1 MICERPTGRLFT
13 CTDRVHGETLECWP
27 WATCLST
34 TAVITFFFFLSM
46 CLLYLRFLPV
56 KETSVLLFID
66 IITSF
71 TPTRCQCR
79 SSSVLLVPT
88 LCSTALLYQAGVS
101 FLTSAPGLYLFIYL
115 VEIWGTGSRS
125 GTSTVLVEKEV
136 SVLRGDLW
144 CSQNFVYVFLFYS
157 H

>member
-1 MICERPTGRLFT
+1 M
-13 CTDRVHGETLECWP
+13 
-27 WATCLST
+27 
-34 TAVITFFFFLSM
+34 
-46 CLLYLRFLPV
+46 
-56 KETSVLLFID
+56 KETSLLLFID

-115 VEIWGTGSRS
+115 FGGN
-125 GTSTVLVEKEV
+125 
-136 SVLRGDLW
+136 LRNWHQHCAGGEGGL
-144 CSQNFVYVFLFYS
+144 CIKG
-157 H
+157 